1 LMIRLWWAKV
11 VLATIKPATAR
22 SGRRRMAHA
31 AGRGRDRMDFVFIT
45 EGVVGFSVRDMER
58 KVRF

>member
-1 LMIRLWWAKV
+1 MAV
-11 VLATIKPATAR
+11 AVAIKPANAR

-31 AGRGRDRMDFVFIT
+31 VGRGRDRMDFVFIT

-58 KVRF
+58 KVRFIIS